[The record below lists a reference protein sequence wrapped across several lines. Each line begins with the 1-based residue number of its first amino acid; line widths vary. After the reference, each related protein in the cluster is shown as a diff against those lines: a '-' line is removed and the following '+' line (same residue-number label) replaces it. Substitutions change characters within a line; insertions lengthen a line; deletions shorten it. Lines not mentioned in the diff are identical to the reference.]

1 MQVEDD
7 DKQGGED
14 DASGDDASG
23 TVARRGLVLVI
34 SSPSGAG
41 KTTIARGLLAS
52 EPDLSLSVSCTT
64 RPKRAGEVNGRD
76 YHFVD
81 RDRFAEMVEAD
92 AFLEHAAVHDHRYAT
107 PRAPVERILDA
118 GQDVL
123 LDIDWQGAVQVRE
136 AIAQDVVSVFV
147 LPPSLAE
154 LERRLFSR
162 AADAE
167 TVIRRRLKN
176 ALQEIP
182 HWEDYDYVVVNRVA
196 EAALAEVRS
205 ILHAERLRRRRQ
217 VGLPD
222 FVGKLLG

>member
-1 MQVEDD
+1 MQVEDTN
-7 DKQGGED
+7 KQNDEGE
-14 DASGDDASG
+14 A
-23 TVARRGLVLVI
+23 VARRGLVLVI

-64 RPKRAGEVNGRD
+64 RPKRAGEVEGRD
-76 YHFVD
+76 YRFVE
-81 RDRFAEMVEAD
+81 RDRFAEMAEAD
-92 AFLEHAAVHDHRYAT
+92 AFLEHALVHDHRYAT
-107 PRAPVERILDA
+107 PREPVERMLAA

-123 LDIDWQGAVQVRE
+123 LDIDWQGARQVRQ
-136 AIAQDVVSVFV
+136 AIDRDMVSVFV

-154 LERRLFSR
+154 LERRLFAR

-167 TVIRRRLKN
+167 AVIRRRLKN
-176 ALQEIP
+176 ALEEIE

-196 EAALAEVRS
+196 EAALADVRS

-217 VGLPD
+217 AGLSA
-222 FVGKLLG
+222 FVEGLLG